1 MRKITNVKIAKGND
15 IIQADGNVTIFNG
28 NVTLFNK
35 SEIGF
40 IFTKCN
46 DISIESYFDG
56 RDNEKDTVT
65 NKISKNPSKKI
76 LVTGVGGIGKTHF
89 CRYVFNH
96 YLQLN
101 REHNLSTLKHIGY
114 LTYNGSFDQ
123 TIVNGVIYE
132 KSDEYEENLRR
143 AWSVLENISKE
154 ETLLFVDNVDKYF
167 HEDKSLQKLNELP
180 CNIIVS
186 SRFNTF
192 SGFESFIMEPL
203 KIEYC
208 KKIFTAICP
217 HTNSCEQRVLLDQIL
232 ESRAARHTYTIE
244 LLAKICNAHDWTL
257 DKLESKLNSENF
269 KLTYDDHGMIRSL
282 EQEYKK
288 LFKISNLTNSEI
300 SILETFS
307 LLPYRPLNAQLCY
320 KLLKDDAEINES
332 TTILNSLYEKGW
344 VLKKNRFYIMH
355 PIISEVIRNIQ
366 NITICK
372 HINFIST
379 GIKLSKIDDNDYRR
393 TLAVASTLLPFLE
406 SVADNFYKHNRY
418 SLEIADLYKCVG
430 KIYYNIKDYYSAIHS
445 YILSKNIYKRKNG
458 KDSYN
463 YLDVYN
469 DIAHS
474 YEKTGK
480 LKRAQYLFEL
490 IIPLMKNNKSI
501 PAKEFNVTINN
512 LCVVYRITDNLSPMY
527 SYITSTIRSWKKIGV
542 INFNTATSYSI
553 MASYF
558 YKKKQFRAAI
568 RNVRKAIEVGNSIN
582 SDNIR
587 MSTFYMDLATYYSE
601 LDNNRKAIKFYLLAE
616 EILKSYTQE
625 HSYHGLILLFNLG
638 YTYMMMKQYK
648 KANKYFIET
657 AYWQFKTF
665 GIEHYFSKRI
675 LKYLKVNYKEFY
687 GAKTYN
693 DSEYNKWLVESL
705 INYHHS
711 VTSSSNDVQF
721 PGF

>member
-1 MRKITNVKIAKGND
+1 MKKITNVKIAKGND
-15 IIQADGNVTIFNG
+15 IIQADGDVTIFNG
-28 NVTLFNK
+28 DVTLFNNP
-35 SEIGF
+35 EIGF
-40 IFTKCN
+40 IFTKNN
-46 DISIESYFDG
+46 DITIESYFDG

-65 NKISKNPSKKI
+65 NKISKNPLKKI

-96 YLQLN
+96 YLKLN
-101 REHNLSTLKHIGY
+101 RENNSSTFKHIGY
-114 LTYNGSFDQ
+114 LTYTGNFDQ
-123 TIVNGVIYE
+123 TMVNGVIYE
-132 KSDEYEENLRR
+132 KSDDYKENLRR

-154 ETLLFVDNVDKYF
+154 NSLLFIDNVDKYF
-167 HEDKSLQKLNELP
+167 HEDSSLQKLNELP

-192 SGFESFIMEPL
+192 SGFEPFIMEPL
-203 KIEYC
+203 KIDYC

-217 HTNSCEQRVLLDQIL
+217 HANNSEQNELLGQIL

-244 LLAKICNAHDWTL
+244 LLAKICNSHDWTL
-257 DKLESKLNSENF
+257 DELEAKLNSENF

-288 LFKISNLTNSEI
+288 LFKISKLNNSEI
-300 SILETFS
+300 SILEAFS
-307 LLPYRPLNAQLCY
+307 LLPYRPLNSQLCY
-320 KLLKDDAEINES
+320 KLLKDDAEIKEN

-344 VLKKNRFYIMH
+344 ILKKNRSYIMH

-393 TLAVASTLLPFLE
+393 TLTVASTLLPFLE
-406 SVADNFYKHNRY
+406 SVADKFYRHNRY

-445 YILSKNIYKRKNG
+445 YILSKNIYKKKNG
-458 KDSYN
+458 KDCYD
-463 YLDVYN
+463 YLDIYN

-474 YEKTGK
+474 YEKTSK

-490 IIPLMKNNKSI
+490 IIPLMKNNKNI
-501 PAKEFNVTINN
+501 HEKDLNVTINN
-512 LCVVYRITDNLSPMY
+512 LCVVYQITDNLAPMY
-527 SYITSTIRSWKKIGV
+527 YNITSTIRSWKRIDV
-542 INFNTATSYSI
+542 INFNTAASYSI

-568 RNVRKAIEVGNSIN
+568 RNVRKAIEIGNSIN
-582 SDNIR
+582 PDNIK
-587 MSTFYMDLATYYSE
+587 MSTFYTDLATYYSE
-601 LDNNRKAIKFYLLAE
+601 LGNNRKAIKFYLLAE
-616 EILKSYTQE
+616 EIFKSYAQE
-625 HSYHGLILLFNLG
+625 HSYHGLILLFNMG
-638 YTYMMMKQYK
+638 YTYMLMKQYK

-665 GIEHYFSKRI
+665 GREHFFSKRI
-675 LKYLKVNYKEFY
+675 LKYLKVNYKKFY
-687 GAKTYN
+687 GAETYN
-693 DSEYNKWLVESL
+693 DSEYNKWLAENL

-711 VTSSSNDVQF
+711 VTNSSNNV
-721 PGF
+721 